1 MKRLRDGK
9 VMNDVLTRDRMRHVD
24 EFLSRLE
31 RLSIIL
37 KPLGI
42 IWALKVFRARS
53 LAREVM
59 SDKDV
64 IT

>member
-1 MKRLRDGK
+1 
-9 VMNDVLTRDRMRHVD
+9 MNDVLTRDRMRHVD